1 MAKIVI
7 IYELSK
13 RNSMNAY
20 AEKQLLHRK
29 MFLRAHLIN
38 LKWALRICDAI
49 KLCARF
55 DFEN

>member
-1 MAKIVI
+1 
-7 IYELSK
+7 
-13 RNSMNAY
+13 MNAY